1 MTEPAAAL
9 DEEPMVR
16 FGDPEPDLPTAAG
29 LPVVPPVAAGNSQAA
44 PPAPYDDYASGPL
57 ELSDLAELRD
67 EVTEQITRKPLR
79 VRVPERRGNW
89 LLELAVELDDKTFA
103 RFQRLADRKG
113 NKRTRGEAVDL
124 SDVSEARLSA
134 LLLGHYCIGIY
145 RGGRAVLDGDGDK
158 MTFKSREWHEL
169 VGVNPGDPTPAATAA
184 VKMYGGDDGLL
195 VQAGRALMRKSGW
208 LDTAAE
214 VDDEDDELLLGEV
227 GPTGRS

>member
-1 MTEPAAAL
+1 MSEPT
-9 DEEPMVR
+9 VR
-16 FGDPEPDLPTAAG
+16 FGDELSAKEQAAALSPATAPLLPPTAAG
-29 LPVVPPVAAGNSQAA
+29 LPVAAGNSGHV
-44 PPAPYDDYASGPL
+44 DEDYGAGPL
-57 ELSDLAELRD
+57 ELSDLADLRE

-89 LLELAVELDDKTFA
+89 MLELTVDIDDRVFA
-103 RFQRLADRKG
+103 RFQKLADRKG
-113 NKRTRGEAVDL
+113 TKRSRGEAIDL
-124 SDVSEARLSA
+124 ADVSEAKLSA
-134 LLLGHYCIGIY
+134 LLLGHYCAGIY
-145 RGGRAVLDGDGDK
+145 RGGRQLLDGDGDP

-214 VDDEDDELLLGEV
+214 VDDDEDELLGVDV
-227 GPTGRS
+227 GPTARS